1 MLILRLQNM
10 HPKRVELV
18 LAWSSL
24 PTIIIQTDSLYV
36 FELLEEVPEDLSVR
50 AIGTLSVD
58 AIVVSGC

>member
-1 MLILRLQNM
+1 M